1 MKAAAELGLGTVQW
15 GLPYGVANARGQTP
29 RDEVSAIL
37 AEARRHGVR
46 VLDTASQYGEAES
59 VLGQNALDGF
69 RIITK
74 TPSFGTAEISAGQAG
89 ELSDSFRRS
98 LARLS
103 CERVYGLLLH
113 RVDDLLAPGGDRL
126 LHAMEAL
133 KAQGLVS
140 KIGVS
145 IYEGRQIN
153 AVLRLFRPDIVQ
165 LPLNVFDQRLLRSG
179 YIDRLKAAGVEVHVR
194 SVFLQGLLLMPLDRL
209 PVFFTPI
216 RDLLSRWHEAV
227 AGEGLSPTQ
236 AALAFVRDC
245 PGVDVMLAGV
255 DTVGQF
261 RTCLAD
267 YAGAPA
273 FDASG
278 LGCDDAR
285 YVNPMNW
292 KVN

>member
-1 MKAAAELGLGTVQW
+1 MNATAKLGLGTVQW
-15 GLPYGVANARGQTP
+15 GLPYGVANAGGQTP

-165 LPLNVFDQRLLRSG
+165 LPLNVLDQRLLRSG
-179 YIDRLKAAGVEVHVR
+179 HLDRLKEVGVEVHVR

-209 PVFFTPI
+209 PVFFAPI
-216 RDLLSRWHEAV
+216 RDVLSCWHEAV
-227 AGEGLSPTQ
+227 AGKGLAPTQ

-245 PGVDVMLAGV
+245 PGVDVMLVGV